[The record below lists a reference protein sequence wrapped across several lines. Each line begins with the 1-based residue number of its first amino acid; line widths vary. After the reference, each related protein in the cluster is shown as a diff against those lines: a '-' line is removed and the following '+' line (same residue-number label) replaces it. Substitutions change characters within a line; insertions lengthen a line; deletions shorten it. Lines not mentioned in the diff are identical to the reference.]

1 MASHMP
7 VNHSL
12 RPLYRGL
19 ALLAGLFVLAFG
31 VLGYLDSQGEPLFY
45 QGEASALGLKTNPA
59 FSYASIAAGVAVLL
73 ATLVGRNL
81 DRFVDMWV
89 GVGFMIVG
97 TAMLALMHTD
107 SNVLNFTMA
116 TCIVSYLIGSV
127 LFTAGMY
134 VKVGSVAKAAAEEKH
149 RVGAA

>member
-31 VLGYLDSQGEPLFY
+31 VLGYLDSQGEPLLN
-45 QGEASALGLKTNPA
+45 QGEASAFGLKTNPA

-89 GVGFMIVG
+89 GIGFLIAG
-97 TAMLALMHTD
+97 TVMMALMRTD

-134 VKVGSVAKAAAEEKH
+134 VKVGSAAKAAAEEKH

>member
-12 RPLYRGL
+12 RPLYRAL
-19 ALLAGLFVLAFG
+19 ALFAGLFVLAFG
-31 VLGYLDSQGEPLFY
+31 LLGYLDSQGEPLFY
-45 QGEASALGLKTNPA
+45 QGESSALGLKTNPA
-59 FSYASIAAGVAVLL
+59 FSYASIAAGAAVLL

-89 GVGFMIVG
+89 GVGFMLAG

-107 SNVLNFTMA
+107 SNVLNFEMA

-134 VKVGSVAKAAAEEKH
+134 VKVGPAAKAAAEEKH
-149 RVGAA
+149 RLSQA

>member
-19 ALLAGLFVLAFG
+19 ALLAGLFVLSFG
-31 VLGYLDSQGEPLFY
+31 VLGYLETQGDPLFD
-45 QGEASALGLKTNPA
+45 QGDARALGLRTNPA
-59 FSYASIAAGVAVLL
+59 FAYASLGAGAAVLL

-89 GVGFMIVG
+89 GAGFLIVG
-97 TAMLALMHTD
+97 TAMMALLHTE

-116 TCIVSYLIGSV
+116 TCLVSYLVGSV
-127 LFTAGMY
+127 LVTAGMY
-134 VKVGSVAKAAAEEKH
+134 VKVGSTAKAAAAQAH
-149 RVGAA
+149 RQGAH